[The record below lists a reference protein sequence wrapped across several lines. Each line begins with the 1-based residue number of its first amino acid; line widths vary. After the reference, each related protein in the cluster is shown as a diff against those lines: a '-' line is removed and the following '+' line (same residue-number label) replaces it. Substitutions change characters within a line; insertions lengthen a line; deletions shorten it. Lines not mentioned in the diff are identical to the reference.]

1 MSWKDQELTKNV
13 SQNWFWYQLQRKTKT
28 REIFCCDSWGL
39 DIVGQPSTRTRIL
52 SAEHG
57 SSQSTIDRQL
67 NKLGLV
73 NRHCPKVPYELTN
86 DQAHLR
92 VNIYKLLA
100 NFQDDRFRRHIFT
113 GVKNGSIFVNLTKE
127 ISGFAPSR
135 LQNLL
140 SNNDGLN
147 RSVWWN
153 FSGGVSL
160 WACPTWS
167 CGEFWALYPTTSA
180 ILCFALKARYP
191 KLDHESHPL
200 MQHIN
205 TPQQTL
211 SMSLS
216 ANVKKK
222 WRVESSASNRLQFK
236 LCTISCADEG
246 STI

>member
-1 MSWKDQELTKNV
+1 M

-100 NFQDDRFRRHIFT
+100 NLQDDRFRRHIFT

-153 FSGGVSL
+153 FLGAFHFELVPRGHAVNSELYIQQLQRFYVLL
-160 WACPTWS
+160 WKPATRNWTMKVTHS
-167 CGEFWALYPTTSA
+167 CS
-180 ILCFALKARYP
+180 
-191 KLDHESHPL
+191 
-200 MQHIN
+200 
-205 TPQQTL
+205 
-211 SMSLS
+211 
-216 ANVKKK
+216 
-222 WRVESSASNRLQFK
+222 
-236 LCTISCADEG
+236 ISIPPSKHCQCH
-246 STI
+246 